1 MNQTEKKRKECS
13 SLSIARTRY
22 VSFTK
27 FSFPFETK
35 SGENRRI
42 FKRLLA
48 VSSTECT
55 KGHPQGLA
63 HYPASTALL
72 ILAPLVSRLSP
83 SQTPRLGSKLDV
95 KMEKN
100 QKQSTLKP

>member
-1 MNQTEKKRKECS
+1 M
-13 SLSIARTRY
+13 
-22 VSFTK
+22 
-27 FSFPFETK
+27 
-35 SGENRRI
+35 
-42 FKRLLA
+42 
-48 VSSTECT
+48 

-95 KMEKN
+95 KMEKKPKTIN
-100 QKQSTLKP
+100 PKTLKP

>member
-1 MNQTEKKRKECS
+1 MNQTVKKKGMQL
-13 SLSIARTRY
+13 SLSIARTRC

-27 FSFPFETK
+27 FSIPFEPK
-35 SGENRRI
+35 SGENRRV
-42 FKRLLA
+42 FERLLA

-95 KMEKN
+95 KMEKKTKNN
-100 QKQSTLKP
+100 QP

>member
-1 MNQTEKKRKECS
+1 MNQTAKKKGMQL
-13 SLSIARTRY
+13 SLDCKNQIRILHQIL
-22 VSFTK
+22 
-27 FSFPFETK
+27 FSFRTKIRGSRRVFE
-35 SGENRRI
+35 
-42 FKRLLA
+42 RLLA

-83 SQTPRLGSKLDV
+83 SQTLRLGSKLDV
-95 KMEKN
+95 KMEKSRN
-100 QKQSTLKP
+100 N

>member
-1 MNQTEKKRKECS
+1 MNQTEKKERNAAL
-13 SLSIARTRY
+13 SLY

-27 FSFPFETK
+27 FSIPFEPK
-35 SGENRRI
+35 SRKNRRV
-42 FKRLLA
+42 FERLLA

-55 KGHPQGLA
+55 KGHPQDLA

-72 ILAPLVSRLSP
+72 ILAPLVWRLSP

-95 KMEKN
+95 KMEKTKN